1 MGRPNYSRSVGA
13 APPRSLHLNPVPE
26 LDFDVAIL
34 GGGMGGYPAAIRAS
48 QLGLKVALVE
58 GGKLGGTCLH
68 VGCIPTKA
76 LLESSELFHR
86 VAARGAEF
94 GLKAEVVGYDYPAIA
109 ARRDAVVGQLYKGVQ
124 YLMKKNKIEVV
135 QANGRI
141 RDRNTI
147 EADGKLVK
155 AKNLI
160 VATGSTVKTLPGI
173 ALDGEY
179 IVSSDNAVLA
189 ASVPESIC
197 IIGAGAVGV
206 EFATF
211 YNQLGVKVTLLEAL
225 DRVVPLEDEDVSKE
239 LLAAFKKAGIDCR
252 LGVKVSGA
260 KKARDGVSVATD
272 QGEVWAK
279 QLLVAVGRA
288 AVSKDLGL
296 EQAGVQTHPNGFI
309 KVDEWMRTSADG
321 IHAIGDVIGGFL
333 LAHAASHEGIVAAE
347 DIAGQR
353 LAPMDQNLITRCT
366 YSHPQIASVGLTEK
380 QAREKGHEVK
390 VGKFPFS
397 AIGRA
402 QIHGETGGFV
412 KIVADAK
419 TGQLLGTHIIGD
431 SATELIAE
439 PALTQ
444 LFQGDAWEL
453 GRNIH
458 PHPTLS
464 EAVMEAAM
472 AVDGHAIHF

>member
-1 MGRPNYSRSVGA
+1 MA
-13 APPRSLHLNPVPE
+13 E
-26 LDFDVAIL
+26 FDFDVAIL

-58 GGKLGGTCLH
+58 AGKLGGTCLH

-76 LLESSELFHR
+76 LLESSELYHR

-94 GLKAEVVGYDYPAIA
+94 GLKAEVVGYDYPRIA
-109 ARRDAVVGQLYKGVQ
+109 ERRDAVVNQLYKGVQ

-135 QANGRI
+135 AARGRL

-147 EADGKLVK
+147 EADGRLVK

-160 VATGSTVKTLPGI
+160 VATGSAVKTLPGI
-173 ALDGEY
+173 ELDGQS
-179 IVSSDNAVLA
+179 IVSSDNAVVA
-189 ASVPESIC
+189 KAVPESIC

-206 EFATF
+206 EFATL
-211 YNQLGVKVTLLEAL
+211 YNQLGAKVTLLEAL
-225 DRVVPLEDEDVSKE
+225 DRLVPLEDEDVSKE
-239 LLAAFKKAGIDCR
+239 LLSAFKKDGIDCR

-260 KKARDGVSVATD
+260 KKARGGVSVMTD
-272 QGEVWAK
+272 QGEVWAH

-296 EQAGVQTHPNGFI
+296 DQLGVQTQPNGFI
-309 KVDEWMRTSADG
+309 KVDEWMRTTADG
-321 IHAIGDVIGGFL
+321 IHAIGDVVGGFL

-380 QAREKGHEVK
+380 QARDQGHEVK

-419 TGQLLGTHIIGD
+419 TGQLLGSHIVGD

>member
-1 MGRPNYSRSVGA
+1 MPDF
-13 APPRSLHLNPVPE
+13 
-26 LDFDVAIL
+26 DFDVAIL

-58 GGKLGGTCLH
+58 ADKLGGTCLH
-68 VGCIPTKA
+68 IGCIPTKA
-76 LLESSELFHR
+76 LLESSELYHR
-86 VAARGAEF
+86 VATRGVEF
-94 GLKAEVVGYDYPAIA
+94 GLKAEVVGYDYQRIA
-109 ARRDAVVGQLYKGVQ
+109 QRRDAVVGQLYKGVQ
-124 YLMKKNKIEVV
+124 YLMKKNKIEVI
-135 QANGRI
+135 QGRGRL
-141 RDRNTI
+141 RDRNSI
-147 EADGKLVK
+147 DVNGKQVK
-155 AKNLI
+155 APNLI
-160 VATGSTVKTLPGI
+160 LATGSSVKTLPGLE
-173 ALDGEY
+173 LDGQF
-179 IVSSDNAVLA
+179 IISSDNAVLA
-189 ASVPESIC
+189 KDVPESIC

-211 YNQLGVKVTLLEAL
+211 YSELGVKVTMLEAL
-225 DRVVPLEDEDVSKE
+225 DRLVPLEDEEVSKE
-239 LLAAFKKAGIDCR
+239 LLSSFKKAGIEVR
-252 LGVKVSGA
+252 VGVKVSGA
-260 KKARDGVSVATD
+260 RKARDGVSVDTD

-288 AVSKDLGL
+288 AVSKELGL
-296 EQAGVQTHPNGFI
+296 EQVGVQLHPSGFI
-309 KVDEWMRTSADG
+309 KVDEWMRTSAES
-321 IHAIGDVIGGFL
+321 IHAIGDVVGGYL

-353 LAPMDQNLITRCT
+353 TAPMEQELVTRCT

-390 VGKFPFS
+390 VGRFPFS

-402 QIHGETGGFV
+402 QIHGDTAGFV
-412 KIVADAK
+412 KIVSDAK
-419 TGQLLGTHIIGD
+419 TGQMLGTHIIG
-431 SATELIAE
+431 SEATELIAE

>member
-1 MGRPNYSRSVGA
+1 MPDF
-13 APPRSLHLNPVPE
+13 
-26 LDFDVAIL
+26 DFDVAIL

-58 GGKLGGTCLH
+58 ADKLGGTCLH

-86 VAARGAEF
+86 ISARGTEF
-94 GLKAEVVGYDYPAIA
+94 GIKAEVVGYDYPRIA
-109 ARRDAVVGQLYKGVQ
+109 ERRDAVVNQLFKGVQ
-124 YLMKKNKIEVV
+124 YLMKKNKVEVV
-135 QANGRI
+135 AGKGRL
-141 RDRNTI
+141 RDGNTI
-147 EADGKLVK
+147 EVNSKHVK
-155 AKNLI
+155 AKNLL
-160 VATGSTVKTLPGI
+160 VATGSIVKTLPGLE
-173 ALDGEY
+173 LDGKY
-179 IVSSDNAVLA
+179 IISSDHAVLA
-189 ASVPESIC
+189 KDVPESIAV
-197 IIGAGAVGV
+197 IGAGAVGV

-225 DRVVPLEDEDVSKE
+225 DRLVPLEDEDVSKE
-239 LLAAFKKAGIDCR
+239 LLSAFKRAGIDCR

-260 KKARDGVSVATD
+260 KKARDGVTVETD

-288 AVSKDLGL
+288 AVSKEIGL
-296 EQAGVQTHPNGFI
+296 EQVGVQLHPNGFI
-309 KVDEWMRTSADG
+309 KVDDWMRTSVDS
-321 IHAIGDVIGGFL
+321 IHAIGDVVGGYL

-353 LAPMDQNLITRCT
+353 LAPMDQELVTRCT
-366 YSHPQIASVGLTEK
+366 YSHPQIASVGLTEH
-380 QAREKGHEVK
+380 QARDKGIEVK
-390 VGKFPFS
+390 VGRFPFS
-397 AIGRA
+397 ALGRA
-402 QIHGETGGFV
+402 QIHGETSGFV

-419 TGQLLGTHIIGD
+419 SGRMLGAHVVGAE
-431 SATELIAE
+431 ATELIAE

-472 AVDGHAIHF
+472 AVDGHAIHI

>member
-1 MGRPNYSRSVGA
+1 
-13 APPRSLHLNPVPE
+13 VPE
-26 LDFDVAIL
+26 FDFDVVIL

-58 GGKLGGTCLH
+58 SDKLGGTCLH
-68 VGCIPTKA
+68 IGCIPTKA
-76 LLESSELFHR
+76 LLESSELYHR
-86 VAARGAEF
+86 VATRGSEF
-94 GLKAEVVGYDYPAIA
+94 GLKAEVVGYDYPRIA
-109 ARRDAVVGQLYKGVQ
+109 ERRDAVVNQLYKGVQ

-135 QANGRI
+135 EGKGRL

-147 EADGKLVK
+147 EVGAKQVK
-155 AKNLI
+155 GKNLI
-160 VATGSTVKTLPGI
+160 VATGSVVKTLPGLE
-173 ALDGEY
+173 LDGQFV
-179 IVSSDNAVLA
+179 ISSDHAVLSNSA
-189 ASVPESIC
+189 PESIC

-225 DRVVPLEDEDVSKE
+225 DRLVPLEDEDVSKE
-239 LLAAFKKAGIDCR
+239 LLTAFKKAGIDCR

-260 KKARDGVSVATD
+260 KKARGGVSVDTD
-272 QGEVWAK
+272 QGEVWAN

-288 AVSKDLGL
+288 AVSKELGL
-296 EQAGVQTHPNGFI
+296 EQAGVQLQPNGFI
-309 KVDEWMRTSADG
+309 KVDEWMRTSVDS
-321 IHAIGDVIGGFL
+321 IHAIGDVVGGYL

-353 LAPMDQNLITRCT
+353 LAPMEQTLITRCT
-366 YSHPQIASVGLTEK
+366 YSHPQVASVGLTEK
-380 QAREKGHEVK
+380 QAKESGHEVK

-402 QIHGETGGFV
+402 QIHGETAGFV

-419 TGQLLGTHIIGD
+419 SGQLLGTHIVGAE
-431 SATELIAE
+431 ATELIAE

>member
-1 MGRPNYSRSVGA
+1 
-13 APPRSLHLNPVPE
+13 
-26 LDFDVAIL
+26 
-34 GGGMGGYPAAIRAS
+34 MGGYPAAIRAS

-68 VGCIPTKA
+68 IGCIPTKA
-76 LLESSELFHR
+76 LLESSELYHR
-86 VAARGAEF
+86 VATRGAEF
-94 GLKAEVVGYDYPAIA
+94 GLKAEVVGYDYPRIA
-109 ARRDAVVGQLYKGVQ
+109 ERRDAVVGQLYKGVQ
-124 YLMKKNKIEVV
+124 YLMKKNKVEVV
-135 QANGRI
+135 QAKGRL

-160 VATGSTVKTLPGI
+160 VATGSIVKTLPGI
-173 ALDGEY
+173 AFDGEY
-179 IVSSDNAVLA
+179 IVSSDNAVVA
-189 ASVPESIC
+189 KAVPESIC

-206 EFATF
+206 EFATL

-225 DRVVPLEDEDVSKE
+225 DRLVPLEDEEVSKE
-239 LLAAFKKAGIDCR
+239 LLGAFKKAGIDCR

-260 KKARDGVSVATD
+260 KKSRDGVSVETD

-288 AVSKDLGL
+288 AVSRDLGL
-296 EQAGVQTHPNGFI
+296 EQVGVQTHPNGFI
-309 KVDEWMRTSADG
+309 KVDEWMRTSVDS
-321 IHAIGDVIGGFL
+321 IHAIGDVVGGFL

-353 LAPMDQNLITRCT
+353 LAPMDQDLITRCT
-366 YSHPQIASVGLTEK
+366 YSHPQIASVGMTEK

-390 VGKFPFS
+390 TGKFPFS

-419 TGQLLGTHIIGD
+419 TGQLLGTHIVGD

>member
-1 MGRPNYSRSVGA
+1 
-13 APPRSLHLNPVPE
+13 VPSF
-26 LDFDVAIL
+26 DFDVAIL

-58 GGKLGGTCLH
+58 ADKLGGTCLH
-68 VGCIPTKA
+68 IGCIPTKA
-76 LLESSELFHR
+76 LLESSELYHR
-86 VAARGAEF
+86 ISARGAEF
-94 GLKAEVVGYDYPAIA
+94 GIKAEAVGYDYPRIA
-109 ARRDAVVGQLYKGVQ
+109 ERRDAVVNQLYKGVQ

-135 QANGRI
+135 AGKGRL

-147 EADGKLVK
+147 EVNARQVK
-155 AKNLI
+155 AANLI
-160 VATGSTVKTLPGI
+160 VATGSSPKTLPGI
-173 ALDGEY
+173 EIDGKF
-179 IVSSDNAVLA
+179 IVTSDNAVLA
-189 ASVPESIC
+189 PDVPESVV

-225 DRVVPLEDEDVSKE
+225 DRLVPLEDEEVGKE
-239 LLAAFKKAGIDCR
+239 LLAAFKKAGIDVR
-252 LGVKVSGA
+252 LGARVKGA
-260 KKARDGVSVATD
+260 RKARDGVAVDTD
-272 QGEVWAK
+272 QGEVWGK
-279 QLLVAVGRA
+279 QLLVAVGRGA
-288 AVSKDLGL
+288 ISKEIGL
-296 EQAGVQTHPNGFI
+296 EQVGVETHPNGFI
-309 KVDEWMRTSADG
+309 KVDEWMRTSADS
-321 IHAIGDVIGGFL
+321 IHAIGDVVGGFL

-353 LAPMDQNLITRCT
+353 LAPMDQDLVTRCT

-380 QAREKGHEVK
+380 QARDKGHEVK

-402 QIHGETGGFV
+402 VIHGETAGFV
-412 KIVADAK
+412 KIVSDAK
-419 TGQLLGTHIIGD
+419 TGQMLGTHIIGQD
-431 SATELIAE
+431 ATELIAE

-472 AVDGHAIHF
+472 AVDGHAIHI

>member
-1 MGRPNYSRSVGA
+1 MPDF
-13 APPRSLHLNPVPE
+13 
-26 LDFDVAIL
+26 DFDVAIL

-58 GGKLGGTCLH
+58 SDKLGGTCLH
-68 VGCIPTKA
+68 IGCIPTKA
-76 LLESSELFHR
+76 LLESSELYHR
-86 VAARGAEF
+86 VATRGAEF
-94 GLKAEVVGYDYPAIA
+94 GIKAEIIGYDYPRMAQ
-109 ARRDAVVGQLYKGVQ
+109 RRDAVVGQLYKGVQ

-135 QANGRI
+135 PGRGRL

-147 EADGKLVK
+147 EVNGKQVR

-160 VATGSTVKTLPGI
+160 VATGSSVKTLPGLE
-173 ALDGEY
+173 LDGQY
-179 IVSSDNAVLA
+179 IISSDNAVLA
-189 ASVPESIC
+189 KTVPESIC

-211 YNQLGVKVTLLEAL
+211 FHELGVKVTLLEAL
-225 DRVVPLEDEDVSKE
+225 DRLVPLEDEDVSKE
-239 LLAAFKKAGIDCR
+239 LLSSFKKSGIDVR
-252 LGVKVSGA
+252 VGVKVSSA
-260 KKARDGVSVATD
+260 KKARDGVSVETD

-279 QLLVAVGRA
+279 QLLVAVGRT
-288 AVSKDLGL
+288 AVSKEIGL
-296 EQAGVQTHPNGFI
+296 EQVGVQMQPNGFI
-309 KVDEWMRTSADG
+309 KVDEWMRTSVES
-321 IHAIGDVIGGFL
+321 IHAIGDVVGGFL
-333 LAHAASHEGIVAAE
+333 LAHAASHEGVVAAE

-353 LAPMDQNLITRCT
+353 LAPMEQDLVTRCT
-366 YSHPQIASVGLTEK
+366 YSHPQVASVGMTEK

-390 VGKFPFS
+390 IGKFPFS

-412 KIVADAK
+412 KVVSDAK
-419 TGQLLGTHIIGD
+419 SGQMLGTHIIGNE
-431 SATELIAE
+431 ATELIAE

-472 AVDGHAIHF
+472 AVDGHAIHI

>member
-1 MGRPNYSRSVGA
+1 VPNS
-13 APPRSLHLNPVPE
+13 
-26 LDFDVAIL
+26 DFDVVIL

-48 QLGLKVALVE
+48 QLGLKVAVVE
-58 GGKLGGTCLH
+58 SDKLGGTCLH
-68 VGCIPTKA
+68 IGCIPTKA
-76 LLESSELFHR
+76 LLESSELYHR
-86 VAARGAEF
+86 VAAKGAEF
-94 GLKAEVVGYDYPAIA
+94 GLKVEVVGYDYPKIA
-109 ARRDAVVGQLYKGVQ
+109 QRRDAVVLQLYKGVQ
-124 YLMKKNKIEVV
+124 YLLKKNKIEVV
-135 QANGRI
+135 EGKGRV

-147 EADGKLVK
+147 EVGANQLK

-160 VATGSTVKTLPGI
+160 VATGSVVKTLPGLE
-173 ALDGEY
+173 LDGQS
-179 IVSSDNAVLA
+179 IISSDNAVLSNGA
-189 ASVPESIC
+189 PESIC

-225 DRVVPLEDEDVSKE
+225 DRLVPLEEEDVSKE
-239 LLAAFKKAGIDCR
+239 LLSAFKKAGIDCR
-252 LGVKVSGA
+252 VGVKVSGA
-260 KKARDGVSVATD
+260 KKARGGVSIETD
-272 QGEVWAK
+272 QGEVWAN

-288 AVSKDLGL
+288 AVSKELGL
-296 EQAGVQTHPNGFI
+296 EQAGVQLQPNGFI
-309 KVDEWMRTSADG
+309 KVDEWMRTSVDS
-321 IHAIGDVIGGFL
+321 IHAIGDVVGGYL

-353 LAPMDQNLITRCT
+353 LAPMDQQLITRCT

-402 QIHGETGGFV
+402 QIHGETAGFV
-412 KIVADAK
+412 KIIGDAK
-419 TGQLLGTHIIGD
+419 TGQLLGTHIIGAE
-431 SATELIAE
+431 ATELIAE

-472 AVDGHAIHF
+472 AVDGHAIHI

>member
-1 MGRPNYSRSVGA
+1 MAN
-13 APPRSLHLNPVPE
+13 
-26 LDFDVAIL
+26 DFDLVIL

-58 GGKLGGTCLH
+58 SDKLGGTCLH
-68 VGCIPTKA
+68 IGCIPTKV

-86 VAARGAEF
+86 VSARGQEF
-94 GLKAEVVGYDYPAIA
+94 GVKADKVTYDYKGIA
-109 ARRDAVVGQLYKGVQ
+109 ARRDGVVNQLYKGVQ
-124 YLMKKNKIEVV
+124 FLMKKNKIEVV
-135 QANGRI
+135 QGSGRV
-141 RDRNTI
+141 RDRNTV
-147 EADGKLVK
+147 EVGAQQLK

-160 VATGSTVKTLPGI
+160 VATGSNVKALPGI
-173 ALDGEY
+173 EFDGQF
-179 IVSSDNAVLA
+179 IVSSDHATL
-189 ASVPESIC
+189 SDRVPESIC

-206 EFATF
+206 EFATL
-211 YNQLGVKVTLLEAL
+211 YNQLGVKVTLLEGL
-225 DRVVPLEDEDVSKE
+225 DRLVPLEDEDISKE
-239 LLAAFKKAGIDCR
+239 MLTAFKKAGIDCR
-252 LGVKVSGA
+252 VGVKVKGA
-260 KKARDGVSVATD
+260 KKARDGVSVDTE
-272 QGEVWAK
+272 QGEVWAR
-279 QLLVAVGRA
+279 QLLVAVGRS
-288 AVSKDLGL
+288 AVSKEIGL
-296 EQAGVQTHPNGFI
+296 EQVGVETHQNGFI
-309 KVDEWMRTSADG
+309 KVDEWMRTSVES
-321 IHAIGDVIGGFL
+321 IHAIGDVVGGYL

-353 LAPMDQNLITRCT
+353 LAPMEQELVTRCT

-390 VGKFPFS
+390 LGKFPFT
-397 AIGRA
+397 ALGRA
-402 QIHGETGGFV
+402 QIHGETAGFV
-412 KIVADAK
+412 KMVADAK
-419 TGQLLGTHIIGD
+419 SGRLLGAHVVGP

>member
-1 MGRPNYSRSVGA
+1 
-13 APPRSLHLNPVPE
+13 
-26 LDFDVAIL
+26 
-34 GGGMGGYPAAIRAS
+34 
-48 QLGLKVALVE
+48 
-58 GGKLGGTCLH
+58 
-68 VGCIPTKA
+68 
-76 LLESSELFHR
+76 
-86 VAARGAEF
+86 
-94 GLKAEVVGYDYPAIA
+94 
-109 ARRDAVVGQLYKGVQ
+109 
-124 YLMKKNKIEVV
+124 MKKNKIEVV
-135 QANGRI
+135 PGKGRL

-147 EADGKLVK
+147 DVGGKQVK
-155 AKNLI
+155 AKDLI
-160 VATGSTVKTLPGI
+160 IATGSTVKTLPGLE
-173 ALDGEY
+173 LDGQY
-179 IVSSDNAVLA
+179 IISSDNAVMSKSA
-189 ASVPESIC
+189 PESIC

-211 YNQLGVKVTLLEAL
+211 YSELGVKVTLLEAL
-225 DRVVPLEDEDVSKE
+225 DRLVPLEDEDVSKE
-239 LLAAFKKAGIDCR
+239 LLSAFKKSGIDVR

-260 KKARDGVSVATD
+260 KKSRDGVSVDTD

-288 AVSKDLGL
+288 AVSKELGL
-296 EQAGVQTHPNGFI
+296 EQVGVQTHPNGFI
-309 KVDEWMRTSADG
+309 KVDEWMRTSAEG
-321 IHAIGDVIGGFL
+321 IHAIGDVVGGYL

-353 LAPMDQNLITRCT
+353 TAPMDQALVTRCT

-380 QAREKGHEVK
+380 QARDNGHEVK

-402 QIHGETGGFV
+402 QIHGETDGFV

-419 TGQLLGTHIIGD
+419 TGQMLGTHIVGAE
-431 SATELIAE
+431 ATELIAE

>member
-1 MGRPNYSRSVGA
+1 
-13 APPRSLHLNPVPE
+13 VPDF
-26 LDFDVAIL
+26 DFDVVIL

-48 QLGLKVALVE
+48 QLGLKVALIE
-58 GGKLGGTCLH
+58 ADKLGGTCLH
-68 VGCIPTKA
+68 IGCIPTKA
-76 LLESSELFHR
+76 LLESSELYQK
-86 VAARGAEF
+86 VSTRGAEF
-94 GLKAEVVGYDYPAIA
+94 GLKAEVVGYDYPRIA
-109 ARRDAVVGQLYKGVQ
+109 ERRDAVVNQLYKGVQ

-135 QANGRI
+135 QGKGRL

-147 EADGKLVK
+147 EVGAKQVK
-155 AKNLI
+155 GKNLI
-160 VATGSTVKTLPGI
+160 VATGSVVKTLPGLE
-173 ALDGEY
+173 LDGQY
-179 IVSSDNAVLA
+179 VISSDHAVLA
-189 ASVPESIC
+189 KSAPESIC

-225 DRVVPLEDEDVSKE
+225 DRLVPLEDEDVSKE

-252 LGVKVSGA
+252 LGVKVSGT
-260 KKARDGVSVATD
+260 KKARGGVSVDTD
-272 QGEVWAK
+272 QGEVWAN

-288 AVSKDLGL
+288 AVSKELGL
-296 EQAGVQTHPNGFI
+296 EQAGVQLQPNGFI
-309 KVDEWMRTSADG
+309 KVDEWMRTSVES
-321 IHAIGDVIGGFL
+321 IHAIGDVVGGFL

-353 LAPMDQNLITRCT
+353 LAPMEQDLVTRCT
-366 YSHPQIASVGLTEK
+366 YSHPQVASVGLTEK

-402 QIHGETGGFV
+402 QIHGDTAGFV
-412 KIVADAK
+412 KIVADSK
-419 TGQLLGTHIIGD
+419 SGQLLGTHIIGAE
-431 SATELIAE
+431 ATELIAE

-472 AVDGHAIHF
+472 AVDGHAIHI